1 MITRI
6 DAFNKK
12 KHDETKDM
20 QHKSLSIYISQD
32 QIFDEKP
39 NYGKNDY
46 RKFVSDQFMKEHSV
60 EVLNFEKLV
69 FYATVSDTIMRITG
83 HIGYSLSDRR
93 E

>member
-20 QHKSLSIYISQD
+20 QHKSLSIFISQD
-32 QIFDEKP
+32 QIFHEKI
-39 NYGKNDY
+39 NYGKNEY
-46 RKFVSDQFMKEHSV
+46 RKFVSDLFMKEHSV
-60 EVLNFEKLV
+60 EVLNFDKLV
-69 FYATVSDTIMRITG
+69 FYSTVSDTIMRITG